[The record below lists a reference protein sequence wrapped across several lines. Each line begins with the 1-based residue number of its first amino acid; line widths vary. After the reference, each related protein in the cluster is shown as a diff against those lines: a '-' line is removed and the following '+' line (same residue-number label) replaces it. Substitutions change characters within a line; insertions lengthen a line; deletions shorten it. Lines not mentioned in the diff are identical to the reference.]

1 MTKVKK
7 YTLNFENEEDFDVF
21 GISSPFADYRLA
33 WELNAILSIQLG
45 KVNETLE
52 LIDKK
57 SKQTNAFSYYSFF
70 DEENLTRFYLIKNK
84 QNNRYV
90 SSENQMMDY
99 FLFIKD
105 NLTIDL
111 ENFINDLRKI
121 NGIVAVFELQ
131 SEKFEFAEYLT

>member
-1 MTKVKK
+1 
-7 YTLNFENEEDFDVF
+7 LN
-21 GISSPFADYRLA
+21 
-33 WELNAILSIQLG
+33 IQLG
-45 KVNETLE
+45 KVNETIEVL
-52 LIDKK
+52 DKK
-57 SKQTNAFSYYSFF
+57 NKLTNSFSYYSFF

-84 QNNRYV
+84 QNNRFI

-111 ENFINDLRKI
+111 EKFINDLRKI

-131 SEKFEFAEYLT
+131 SEKFDFAEYLT